1 MRSEPPADPTQIPI
15 PHATMHTFTVRQAV
29 FADLPDLA
37 GLFDD
42 YRQFQGQPSDRS
54 ACLAFLRDRFEHGQS
69 VVFLAAVQNSLRGFA
84 QLYPSFSSTALAR
97 VFILN
102 DLFVAQSGRRQGVAS
117 ALLEAVQAYAW
128 SLGACRVSLNVAR
141 SNRSA
146 QQLYESR
153 AWVGDSQFQMYHCH
167 RPSS

>member
-1 MRSEPPADPTQIPI
+1 MRSEPPADPAQTPI

-29 FADLPDLA
+29 FAGLPDLA

-42 YRQFQGQPSDRS
+42 Y
-54 ACLAFLRDRFEHGQS
+54 
-69 VVFLAAVQNSLRGFA
+69 
-84 QLYPSFSSTALAR
+84 
-97 VFILN
+97 
-102 DLFVAQSGRRQGVAS
+102 RQGVAS

-128 SLGACRVSLNVAR
+128 SLGACRVSLNVTR

-146 QQLYESR
+146 QQLYEAR